1 MEKKDLLMLVEEIKN
16 KMGKETLSD
25 EDLLLLTAF
34 EISRTFT
41 YDEKNN
47 YR

>member
-1 MEKKDLLMLVEEIKN
+1 MLVEEINN

-25 EDLLLLTAF
+25 KDLLLLTAF

-41 YDEKNN
+41 YDEKKNN
-47 YR
+47 R